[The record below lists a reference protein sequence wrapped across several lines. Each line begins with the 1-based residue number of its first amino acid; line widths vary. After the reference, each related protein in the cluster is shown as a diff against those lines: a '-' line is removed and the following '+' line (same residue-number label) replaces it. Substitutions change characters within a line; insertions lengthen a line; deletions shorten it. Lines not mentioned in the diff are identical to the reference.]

1 MDTQAIVDVLGQ
13 AAPAA
18 DAEAVGAAD
27 QPTVYLAREG
37 LLEACVALREHPALR
52 FQFLADV
59 TAVDWYPREP
69 RFEVVYHLASLG
81 HEGSVRLKPD
91 STDVPKRLRLKVR
104 VPGGDPRLP
113 SIVSVWPAAGW
124 AEREVFDLFGI
135 VFDGHPD
142 LRRILMPDDWDGYPL
157 RKDYPVQIRLSARTQ
172 EPLQLSPEQFAA
184 NVQASR
190 GIRPTRA
197 GGEPP
202 EG

>member
-1 MDTQAIVDVLGQ
+1 MDAQAILAALGQ
-13 AAPAA
+13 AAPAGR
-18 DAEAVGAAD
+18 AEAGAAAD
-27 QPTVYLAREG
+27 QPTISVAREG
-37 LLEACVALREHPALR
+37 LVAVCRALRDRAELR
-52 FQFLADV
+52 FQLLADI

-81 HEGSVRLKPD
+81 VAGGRGAP
-91 STDVPKRLRLKVR
+91 PAQKRLRLKVR
-104 VPGGDPRLP
+104 VPGGDPRVP

-124 AEREVFDLFGI
+124 PEREVFDFFGI

-142 LRRILMPDDWDGYPL
+142 LRRILMPEDWDGYPL
-157 RKDYPVQIRLSARTQ
+157 RKDYPVQIRLSTKTQ

-184 NVQASR
+184 NVRASR
-190 GIRPTRA
+190 SGTSQGRTRA